1 MQLAC
6 FKLQLMIGLL
16 VATEGHAA
24 AAAAADF
31 GRLTHAIGRDQ
42 L

>member
-1 MQLAC
+1 MQLA
-6 FKLQLMIGLL
+6 FLKLQLMIGLL
-16 VATEGHAA
+16 GAPEGY

-31 GRLTHAIGRDQ
+31 GKLTHAIGRDQ